1 MTTRPRADYLSNQ
14 LLTRPSDF
22 LVIWE
27 HFKVIVDLPIML
39 LIMTSLYVIVSIKP
53 EKESLLKF
61 VEKFDQ
67 VTVIVVQERQR
78 N

>member
-1 MTTRPRADYLSNQ
+1 MTTRPGADYLSNR

-27 HFKVIVDLPIML
+27 HFKVIVELPIML

-61 VEKFDQ
+61 VEK
-67 VTVIVVQERQR
+67 EKGR
-78 N
+78 